1 MRVIFWRSEYSFRQ
15 IQNEK
20 SGKVLKL
27 SFEIKSKN
35 EKIEVKMKGVGDL
48 FVEDNQPYESK
59 SEWLETDLDITTY
72 FLVDHQDTL
81 DIIEIM
87 CE

>member
-1 MRVIFWRSEYSFRQ
+1 
-15 IQNEK
+15 
-20 SGKVLKL
+20 
-27 SFEIKSKN
+27 
-35 EKIEVKMKGVGDL
+35 MKGVGDL
-48 FVEDNQPYESK
+48 FVEDNQPYKGES
-59 SEWLETDLDITTY
+59 EQFETDSDITTY